1 MSGADAAGPIADA
14 AIGDLR
20 ALASALERDMLR
32 IMLQLNTESGED
44 SLVRRQGQTA
54 VAVYRQVEDRLRLAG
69 DDVAQRAGA
78 RAVEAVAA
86 VAGVPPASLPLSV
99 REELDMIVN
108 GQTADVA
115 AVFRDAA
122 SVIREGIAR
131 GVASGGSLGDIVA
144 DVADLLDTTFR
155 RAQAAVD
162 AAVMAAGRRAVMA
175 AAAEVGPEFDLVYVY
190 VGPKDGKNRP
200 FCAKWVGKA
209 ATEPAKL
216 DNEQGLPVD
225 DFCGGYN
232 CRHSWAP
239 TLVEEALRE
248 GYRIFDT
255 SAGGDGVD
263 VTETLRQQV
272 EAEVV

>member
-14 AIGDLR
+14 AIRDLR

-32 IMLQLNTESGED
+32 ILLRLNTESGED
-44 SLVRRQGQTA
+44 SLIRRQGQTA

-86 VAGVPPASLPLSV
+86 VAGAPPASLPLSV
-99 REELDMIVN
+99 REELDTIVN
-108 GQTADVA
+108 GQTGDVA
-115 AVFRDAA
+115 AIFGEAVDA
-122 SVIREGIAR
+122 IREGIAR
-131 GVASGGSLGDIVA
+131 GIASGGSLGDIVA
-144 DVADLLDTTFR
+144 DVAGLLDTTWA

-162 AAVMAAGRRAVMA
+162 AAVMGAGRRAVMA

-190 VGPKDGKNRP
+190 VGPRDVKNRP
-200 FCAKWVGKA
+200 FCRQWVGKA
-209 ATEPAKL
+209 ATEPARL
-216 DNEQGLPVD
+216 NNGQGLPVD

-239 TLVEEALRE
+239 TLLEEALRE
-248 GYRIFDT
+248 GYRIYDT
-255 SAGGDGVD
+255 SAGGVGVD
-263 VTETLRQQV
+263 VTDDLRQQV
-272 EAEVV
+272 GVT